1 MAAKSDHL
9 KLVKQKKQMPRWKKT
24 IRFLF
29 RLTLLVGLVL
39 LLMHGETFFRVNE
52 ITVEGS
58 EDIPGKS
65 IMAAGNLEIG
75 MSILFLQE
83 NKIAEAVM
91 SEYPEINKVEI
102 TRNLPDSLVV
112 SVTERTLA
120 AYIMVP
126 DGYWM
131 IDREAVCFAHTL
143 ETTGDYPVI
152 AGIDLSMITP
162 GEPLGCAGRRKTLRS
177 FFHNWYNADLPEIEK
192 IDFADSFN
200 LIAESTEG
208 WEIWLGD
215 DREIA
220 HKLLLIQESI
230 PYLSEGSQT
239 RLDVRSGK
247 RLVVSGSS
255 VIEEKEVAP

>member
-9 KLVKQKKQMPRWKKT
+9 KLVKQNKQMPRWKKT

-39 LLMHGETFFRVNE
+39 LLKHGETFFRVNE
-52 ITVEGS
+52 IIVEGA
-58 EDIPGKS
+58 EDIPGEA
-65 IMAAGNLEIG
+65 IMSAGNLEIG
-75 MSILFLQE
+75 MSILFLKE

-102 TRNLPDSLVV
+102 TRILPESLVV

-120 AYIMVP
+120 AYVIIP

-131 IDREAVCFAHTL
+131 IDRDAVCFAHTM
-143 ETTGDYPVI
+143 ETAGDYPVI
-152 AGIDLSMITP
+152 SGIDVSMIIP
-162 GEPLGCAGRRKTLRS
+162 GEPLGGTGRRDTLRS

-215 DREIA
+215 DKEMA
-220 HKLLLIQESI
+220 YKLLLIQESI
-230 PYLSEGSQT
+230 PYLTEGSQA

-247 RLVVSGSS
+247 RLVVSSSS
-255 VIEEKEVAP
+255 VIDEKEVAP